1 MSDRARWTPF
11 DVAAF
16 HERVAAGLIDVGI
29 LWALWA
35 GGMIWLVETGELG
48 TPPRLA
54 SARALVW
61 LAAVCVVA
69 CAYDAASLHLWGSSV
84 GRRIVGIEVR
94 SETGGLPD
102 GWRSVVRSVVRLP
115 AVALLGA
122 GLLPL
127 RTDRQRRAVH
137 DRLAG
142 TVVVRS
148 DAVERLAG
156 DGAGGLV
163 IVETAADV
171 DASERA
177 IRRAGVP
184 AGQAGWLRTI
194 ADQTEVRLDIVSPSW
209 RRADDPAAIHSRAF
223 CLLLTRLVER
233 YPDQRA
239 VIVGVLDNHDELL
252 MIDGDREPFLER
264 LLAEPERAR
273 RWIGLPDSTNM
284 RIVLDEPAHA

>member
-1 MSDRARWTPF
+1 
-11 DVAAF
+11 
-16 HERVAAGLIDVGI
+16 
-29 LWALWA
+29 
-35 GGMIWLVETGELG
+35 
-48 TPPRLA
+48 
-54 SARALVW
+54 
-61 LAAVCVVA
+61 
-69 CAYDAASLHLWGSSV
+69 
-84 GRRIVGIEVR
+84 VR
-94 SETGGLPD
+94 SA
-102 GWRSVVRSVVRLP
+102 VRLP

-127 RTDRQRRAVH
+127 RSDRQRRAVH

-156 DGAGGLV
+156 DGDGGLV
-163 IVETAADV
+163 TIEAAADV
-171 DASERA
+171 DANERA

-184 AGQAGWLRTI
+184 ARQAGWLRTI

-209 RRADDPAAIHSRAF
+209 RRAEDPPAIHGRAF
-223 CLLLTRLVER
+223 CLLLTRLIER

-239 VIVGVLDNHDELL
+239 VIAGVLDNHDELM
-252 MIDGDREPFLER
+252 MIDGDRERFLER

-273 RWIGLPDSTNM
+273 RWIGLPDSANM